1 MAIINI
7 DGREMEFAANAATPI
22 RFKQI
27 FKTDLMRMFQDTEN
41 ADHYEAVTQLA
52 YIMNA
57 QAEGKGFSGKSFDD
71 YCTWLEGFTPMAF
84 LNVAEEI
91 VAVWTES
98 ETTTSTPKK

>member
-27 FKTDLMRMFQDTEN
+27 FKTDLMRMFQDTESVEY
-41 ADHYEAVTQLA
+41 YEAVTQLA
-52 YIMNA
+52 YVMNA
-57 QAEGKGFSGKSFDD
+57 QAEKNGFNGKSFDD

-91 VAVWTES
+91 VNVWAES